1 MDLAEAVVVQ
11 TTVATAEQ
19 AAAMARQLVEQRV
32 AACVQVFPAVSS
44 TYRWQGTVEVATECL
59 VAAKTTRAGYAAL
72 EAAIRNLHTYEQPEI
87 IALPIVQGSAGYLAW
102 VRENV
107 N

>member
-1 MDLAEAVVVQ
+1 MVQ

-19 AAAMARQLVEQRV
+19 ASEMARQLVEQRV
-32 AACVQVFPAVSS
+32 AACVQVFPAIRS
-44 TYRWQGTVEVATECL
+44 TYRWQGRVECSEEAL

-72 EAAIRNLHTYEQPEI
+72 EAAIRKLHTYDQPEI
-87 IALPIVQGSAGYLAW
+87 VALPIVQGSAGYLAW
-102 VRENV
+102 VRDNV